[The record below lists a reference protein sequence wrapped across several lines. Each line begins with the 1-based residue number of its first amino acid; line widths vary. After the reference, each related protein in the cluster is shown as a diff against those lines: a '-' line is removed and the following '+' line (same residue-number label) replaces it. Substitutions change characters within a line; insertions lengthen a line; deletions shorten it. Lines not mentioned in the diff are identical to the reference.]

1 MGCVEKRR
9 FKSGVKRRIEYRD
22 NGRKMRTAWA
32 DWTAKEAEAE
42 RRRIE
47 AELRIK
53 QDRQRVGPLGMRK
66 IRQLTIT
73 EFFEYFKDERMNEVR
88 VGDLSMETLKRL
100 VYAFELFMVMMPDKN
115 MNEVSEDDIELFK
128 EERSKVISARGAN
141 KDLIN
146 LKTVLNWGKKKK
158 VIEWNVWEEVELHK
172 VSKKLPK
179 FYLPDELDKIES
191 FLPEGLR
198 KFAFQVTKFTAVRR
212 TELTRIRWKN
222 FRGNFEYLILERTK
236 KDIERSVP
244 INYRLQEILIQR
256 KREIKAGAEELIVP
270 VGPDTITKWF
280 RSAEKEAGVYMR
292 GNAVHILRHS
302 VGVYLASK
310 GSALNEIAQILG
322 HQTLEM
328 SKHYAQITKV
338 REMETIQSLYEK
350 EGNAPFLPPRRKE
363 EEWEDTL
370 N

>member
-1 MGCVEKRR
+1 MASIEKRR
-9 FKSGVKRRIEYRD
+9 FKSGVRRRIVFWD
-22 NGRKMRTAWA
+22 NGRRVVTSWV
-32 DWTAKEAEAE
+32 DWNVREAEGE
-42 RRRIE
+42 KRRIE

-53 QDRQRVGPLGMRK
+53 QDQQKVGPLGRRK
-66 IRQLTIT
+66 IRQLTVSEFL
-73 EFFEYFKDERMNEVR
+73 EFFREERMNEVR
-88 VGDLSMETLKRL
+88 VGDLSIETLKRL
-100 VYAFELFMVMMPDKN
+100 VYAFELFKGVVRDKN
-115 MNEVSEDDIELFK
+115 MNEITTEDIELYQQV
-128 EERSKVISARGAN
+128 RSKEISARGAN

-146 LKTVLNWGKKKK
+146 LKTVLNWGKRNR
-158 VIEWNVWEEVELHK
+158 VIEWNVWEDVELHK

-179 FYLPDELDKIES
+179 FYLPDELDKIEC

-212 TELTRIRWKN
+212 TELTRIRGKN
-222 FRGNFEYLILERTK
+222 FRGNFEYLILEKTK
-236 KDIERSVP
+236 KDFERSVP
-244 INYRLQEILIQR
+244 INYRLQEILIRR
-256 KREIKAGAEELIVP
+256 KREIRPGGEDLIVP

-328 SKHYAQITKV
+328 AKHYSQITKV
-338 REMETIQSLYEK
+338 REMATIQGLYEK
-350 EGNAPFLPPRRKE
+350 EKVVTFLSPNE
-363 EEWEDTL
+363 ESGDWEDSL